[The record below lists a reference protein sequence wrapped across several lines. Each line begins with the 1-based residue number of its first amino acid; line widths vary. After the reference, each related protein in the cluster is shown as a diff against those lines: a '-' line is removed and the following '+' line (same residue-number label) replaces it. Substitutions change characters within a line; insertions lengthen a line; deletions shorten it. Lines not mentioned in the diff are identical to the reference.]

1 MTANEKIALGLAC
14 AYMKDIIKDHRDPK
28 HNAKLALY
36 HLKQFKEVRELIDQ
50 VVDTLEKN

>member
-14 AYMKDIIKDHRDPK
+14 AYMEDIIKDHRDPK

-36 HLKQFKEVRELIDQ
+36 HLKRFKEVRDLIDQ
-50 VVDTLEKN
+50 VAETLEKN